1 MQRARTVVKTPLI
14 AAFFASASLLAG
26 CHSANTFSELSPQTC
41 TETTTPIAGVQG
53 AGWYSPMLEQAV
65 KVRGVVTWL
74 DPGRGLFIQ
83 EPASDLSSAT
93 SDALYVSNPELYEM
107 VTEGALLT
115 VSGTVAELGSER
127 DTMTAITSVTGYRVC
142 EGRVPLPISN
152 VRLPLSPEDKEAL
165 EGMNIVMQQSLAVTD
180 AYAFRDGRL
189 RLGLHGIL
197 PAPTEVA
204 RPGPDARRQAQMNS
218 RNSIRIALHPDDR
231 QPYAVGT
238 VVMSTTGVLGN
249 DGRGARLILRE
260 PMASMPKPVYRTR
273 PAGEGEI
280 RVAGINLHNYFN
292 GDGAGGGFPAP
303 RGARSAAEFA
313 AQRARL
319 TALFGEIGPH
329 LVGVMELENDGFG
342 ERSAARDV
350 IHDLETAGGVPWAA
364 VFPDDAPIGTDRI
377 TVGIFYRPDVLRPN
391 GPAMPLLEPPFG
403 RLSRIPVAQW
413 FVHQPSG
420 EPLLVVVAHFK
431 SKGSCPDGEG
441 PDADLRDGQGC
452 WNGVRVESA
461 RRLIA
466 WISRMLDNSV
476 NRNVLI
482 LGDLNAYRMEDP
494 ARTIVDAGF
503 KDLTASTG
511 LQLEYSYVYRG
522 EAGTLDYAFA
532 SPELARWV
540 RSARY
545 LNFNAA
551 YPPGVALEF
560 PWLGSSDHDPVVVDL
575 RFRQASTSD

>member
-1 MQRARTVVKTPLI
+1 M
-14 AAFFASASLLAG
+14 
-26 CHSANTFSELSPQTC
+26 
-41 TETTTPIAGVQG
+41 
-53 AGWYSPMLEQAV
+53 
-65 KVRGVVTWL
+65 
-74 DPGRGLFIQ
+74 
-83 EPASDLSSAT
+83 
-93 SDALYVSNPELYEM
+93 
-107 VTEGALLT
+107 
-115 VSGTVAELGSER
+115 
-127 DTMTAITSVTGYRVC
+127 
-142 EGRVPLPISN
+142 
-152 VRLPLSPEDKEAL
+152 
-165 EGMNIVMQQSLAVTD
+165 
-180 AYAFRDGRL
+180 
-189 RLGLHGIL
+189 
-197 PAPTEVA
+197 
-204 RPGPDARRQAQMNS
+204 
-218 RNSIRIALHPDDR
+218 
-231 QPYAVGT
+231 
-238 VVMSTTGVLGN
+238 
-249 DGRGARLILRE
+249 
-260 PMASMPKPVYRTR
+260 
-273 PAGEGEI
+273 
-280 RVAGINLHNYFN
+280 
-292 GDGAGGGFPAP
+292 
-303 RGARSAAEFA
+303 
-313 AQRARL
+313 
-319 TALFGEIGPH
+319 
-329 LVGVMELENDGFG
+329 
-342 ERSAARDV
+342 
-350 IHDLETAGGVPWAA
+350 
-364 VFPDDAPIGTDRI
+364 
-377 TVGIFYRPDVLRPN
+377 
-391 GPAMPLLEPPFG
+391 
-403 RLSRIPVAQW
+403 
-413 FVHQPSG
+413 HQPSG